1 MPRQLPR
8 TTELLYQDYV
18 QSIRNYCDAI
28 VAPWGS
34 SWRNPYYVTCIDKL
48 EAIHLEN
55 GSTMVLNRNTNVY
68 TPSDGG
74 PVQNWDLYA
83 GLDSITPTSAVTIE
97 SSDSSATPK
106 SSSSVGTSST
116 LPLLDSPASSVSSE
130 SPTYNHTSPTK
141 SNSPVTTDPCQMS
154 SAHHQSSTISNN
166 NCTSQTNILSPMSP
180 TSTSPGT
187 VIAPSPA
194 SSNHSMATPPQDNKA
209 YCQWCSKSFNGT
221 RYNRE
226 YNLKRH
232 MDDIHQQG
240 SRHPCLEPGCGKKC
254 GRADNLRNH
263 RLKVHGIDDPR
274 VRPGNPKRQR
284 KATRRR
290 SRTPPSL
297 TRPETHKPSLW

>member
-1 MPRQLPR
+1 MTEQL
-8 TTELLYQDYV
+8 YHDYV
-18 QSIRNYCDAI
+18 QSIRSYCDT
-28 VAPWGS
+28 VWGF
-34 SWRNPYYVTCIDKL
+34 SWRNSYYADCIDNI
-48 EAIHLEN
+48 EAIHVSN
-55 GSTMVLNRNTNVY
+55 STTIVLDGHNDVCT
-68 TPSDGG
+68 TSDVGR
-74 PVQNWDLYA
+74 VQHFDRHA
-83 GLDSITPTSAVTIE
+83 GLDSIITPTFAVTVA
-97 SSDSSATPK
+97 SSGSSGSSK
-106 SSSSVGTSST
+106 SSGSIGTSST
-116 LPLLDSPASSVSSE
+116 LPLSDSPASSLSSE
-130 SPTYNHTSPTK
+130 SQTYNHTSPTSMK
-141 SNSPVTTDPCQMS
+141 SSVATDVWTPLACRKSTTS
-154 SAHHQSSTISNN
+154 FNN
-166 NCTSQTNILSPMSP
+166 DITSLTDTPPPMSA

-194 SSNHSMATPPQDNKA
+194 SSNHSMATSPQDNKA

-221 RYNRE
+221 QYNRE

-240 SRHPCLEPGCGKKC
+240 SRHPCLEPGCEKKF

-297 TRPETHKPSLW
+297 TRPETHKR